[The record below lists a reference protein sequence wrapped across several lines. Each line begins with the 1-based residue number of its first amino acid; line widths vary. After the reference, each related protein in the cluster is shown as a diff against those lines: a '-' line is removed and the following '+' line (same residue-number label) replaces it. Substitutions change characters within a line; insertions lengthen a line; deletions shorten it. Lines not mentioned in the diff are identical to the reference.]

1 MLKKINLK
9 LVIIMIVSFIGVNR
23 VITAQDN
30 AIKYVTQA
38 GSRLWIE
45 GTSTVDSFTCNTHQ
59 VNGYAEIISN
69 TDVNDNNLRKDKV
82 EVTIPVFT
90 LDCGKS
96 IMNDDMY
103 NAMKAD
109 KFPMIKY
116 ELINAHI
123 ASGLDTSATRF
134 SLNALGY
141 LTIAGITHEVDFTIN
156 VEKLPGGRFR
166 LIGKKSLSM
175 LDYNITPPSHFFG
188 LIRAHDQL
196 VVNFDII
203 AARENSIVKTNGRH

>member
-9 LVIIMIVSFIGVNR
+9 LVIIMMISFFGVNQ

-30 AIKYVTQA
+30 VIKYVTQA
-38 GSRLWIE
+38 GSRLWID
-45 GTSTVDSFTCNTHQ
+45 GTSTVDGFTCNTHQ
-59 VNGYAEIISN
+59 VSGYAEIISN
-69 TDVNDNNLRKDKV
+69 ADMNDNNLRKDKV

-103 NAMKAD
+103 NAMKAN

-116 ELINAHI
+116 ELIKAHI
-123 ASGLDTSATRF
+123 ASGLDTSAARF
-134 SLNALGY
+134 ILKTLGY
-141 LTIAGITHEVDFTIN
+141 LTIAGVTHEVDFTIK
-156 VEKLPGGRFR
+156 VERLPGGRFR
-166 LIGKKSLSM
+166 LTGKKSLSM
-175 LDYNITPPSHFFG
+175 LDYNITPPTHFFG

-196 VVNFDII
+196 VVNFDIVAI
-203 AARENSIVKTNGRH
+203 REDSLVKTDVHH